1 MPPGA
6 GNPIP
11 GKKLP
16 APQFDPA
23 QEVGGLDMKNK
34 TSILSAC
41 KRAAYTIALPV
52 LVYAVMCIIRPDL
65 YLNVSTLVSLF
76 KQSLI
81 YVLIGWSMVFGMS
94 CGLFDFSVGSRY
106 ILATLF
112 GILLSQKWGVPGF
125 VIGTVLGNV
134 ALAAVTGF
142 IFAGL
147 KIPSI
152 ITGFAALLI
161 FESIAAIF
169 QKKFSVKVTDDIS
182 IFGRTPGIYIVAI
195 VTFILVY
202 ILFNRTK
209 FGYQIKAIG
218 GNEAIARSMGIKAV
232 RLKVMTYIVG
242 GLILGIA
249 ALSKVGYDQAIR
261 ASTNMGSMSAAFTP
275 MMAVMIGLYL
285 SSCNPV
291 VGVIVGAFCISV
303 VSSGLVSL
311 GINYR
316 LQNVAVGLFLICFI
330 AYKMNYQRVLA
341 LFREKKRIA
350 A

>member
-1 MPPGA
+1 M
-6 GNPIP
+6 N
-11 GKKLP
+11 KK
-16 APQFDPA
+16 D
-23 QEVGGLDMKNK
+23 
-34 TSILSAC
+34 SILSALRRIAC
-41 KRAAYTIALPV
+41 TIALPV
-52 LVYAVMCIIRPDL
+52 LVYAIMCILRPNL
-65 YLNVSTLVSLF
+65 YLSLSTMLSLF
-76 KQSLI
+76 KQSLV
-81 YVLIGWSMVFGMS
+81 YMLIGWSMVFGMS

-112 GILLSQKWGVPGF
+112 GIWLSQKWGVPGF
-125 VIGTVLGNV
+125 ILGTILGN
-134 ALAAVTGF
+134 AILAALTGF

-161 FESIAAIF
+161 FESVAAIF
-169 QKKFSVKVTDDIS
+169 QTKFTVKVTDDIS
-182 IFGRTPGIYIVAI
+182 DFGRTPGIYII
-195 VTFILVY
+195 TLVTFLLVY

-249 ALSKVGYDQAIR
+249 SLSKLGYDQAIR
-261 ASTNMGSMSAAFTP
+261 ASTNMASMTAAFTP

-291 VGVIVGAFCISV
+291 TGVIIGAFSISI
-303 VSSGLVSL
+303 VSSGLISL
-311 GINYR
+311 GVNYR
-316 LQNVAVGLFLICFI
+316 LQNVVIGVFLMCFI
-330 AYKMNYQRVLA
+330 GYKMNYQRILS
-341 LFREKKRIA
+341 LFHSKKRA
-350 A
+350 VA